1 VCITPTLKKLA
12 VIDFH
17 TGLGRAGYGE
27 PIHVGSASDFALAKE
42 WYGEEVRSLNQG
54 GAVATALTGSVA
66 DAFPQ
71 STPDLKVIYVALAG
85 GLAGLGRLFGCH
97 ANLFSSSRNNLRRN
111 SDGSLRYFHCY
122 TSPMM
127 GPRGTE

>member
-1 VCITPTLKKLA
+1 MGNQSTLDRP
-12 VIDFH
+12 VISHWQKNGTARKFEA
-17 TGLGRAGYGE
+17 LIRAE
-27 PIHVGSASDFALAKE
+27 Q
-42 WYGEEVRSLNQG
+42 W
-54 GAVATALTGSVA
+54 ATALTGSVA

-111 SDGSLRYFHCY
+111 SDGSLRYF
-122 TSPMM
+122 TAIQA
-127 GPRGTE
+127 R